1 MNKRLNY
8 PENFIEDIK
17 DESTMWHPSNCDIS
31 YNFDNI
37 TEESIEKAFQRLLD
51 IESNKKKR
59 GLTLRA
65 ITVVKFRYMYKFT
78 YTKIKDIMG
87 ISENII
93 KSDIKKIIKL
103 IISNYDANCT
113 ITNQDMSPLSEDTLI
128 VHLNLSTM
136 TKNSLIRCRYKIFTL
151 GDLLNCEFNDLRKI
165 RNLGVKSI
173 QEIAKF
179 VEDNGF
185 EMNKCNDEYPICNS
199 KTCKYRNIKNIC
211 TLEEE

>member
-8 PENFIEDIK
+8 PENFIKDIK
-17 DESTMWHPSNCDIS
+17 DEAAIWHPYNCDIS
-31 YNFDNI
+31 YDFDNI
-37 TEESIEKAFQRLLD
+37 TKESIEKAFQRLLD

-59 GLTLRA
+59 DLIHRA
-65 ITVVKFRYMYKFT
+65 ITVVKFRYMYKLT
-78 YTKIKDIMG
+78 YAGIKNIMN
-87 ISENII
+87 ISENVA

-103 IISNYDANCT
+103 IISNYDANCA
-113 ITNQDMSPLSEDTLI
+113 ITNKDMSPLSEDTLI
-128 VHLNLSTM
+128 AHLNLSTM
-136 TKNSLIRCRYKIFTL
+136 IKNSLIRCRYKIFTL

-211 TLEEE
+211 TLKEE